1 MTISQNS
8 QYVLE
13 HPFTKRAVRAFI
25 NGGNPKELK
34 FIFDLLQIDVY
45 QETASLCTRA
55 YKTVKKENYPQI
67 EEAIREVCPPERLNT
82 KLPIPIPECIVVTM
96 KTKNGKHRTVI
107 INPQQLQFDFTKK
120 ATLLQVAILKEG

>member
-1 MTISQNS
+1 MTIAQNS

-13 HPFTKRAVRAFI
+13 HPFTKRAVKAFA
-25 NGGNPKELK
+25 NGNPKELK

-55 YKTVKKENYPQI
+55 FKSNKKENYPQI

-82 KLPIPIPECIVVTM
+82 KLPIPPPECIVITM
-96 KTKNGKHRTVI
+96 KTKIGRYRTII
-107 INPQQLQFDFTKK
+107 INPQQLEIDFTKK
-120 ATLLQVAILKEG
+120 ATVLQVAL